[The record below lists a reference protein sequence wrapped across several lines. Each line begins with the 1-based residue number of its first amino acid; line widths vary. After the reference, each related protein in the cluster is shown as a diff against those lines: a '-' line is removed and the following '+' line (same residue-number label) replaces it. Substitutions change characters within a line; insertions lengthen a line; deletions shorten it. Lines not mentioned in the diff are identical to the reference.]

1 MRRTTVFKKDGKY
14 YMKLTIEIE
23 RFSGVEEILP
33 EVVYVPFKEAEPPSV
48 RKFHENAW
56 AASING
62 EVTLIDEDL
71 GQLLSNL
78 RETVLTLLA
87 SEEAGFG
94 NSLPLETEDMEDE
107 EEEVTPQETP
117 VLFHWK

>member
-1 MRRTTVFKKDGKY
+1 
-14 YMKLTIEIE
+14 MKLTIEIE

-33 EVVYVPFKEAEPPSV
+33 EVVYVPFEEAEPPSM

-62 EVTLIDEDL
+62 DVTLIDEDL
-71 GQLLSNL
+71 GQLLSKL

-94 NSLPLETEDMEDE
+94 NSLPLETVVPLEENDE
-107 EEEVTPQETP
+107 EENEDEQTP

>member
-1 MRRTTVFKKDGKY
+1 
-14 YMKLTIEIE
+14 MKLTIEIE

-107 EEEVTPQETP
+107 EEEDTPQETP

>member
-1 MRRTTVFKKDGKY
+1 
-14 YMKLTIEIE
+14 MKLTIEIE

-33 EVVYVPFKEAEPPSV
+33 EVVYVPFEEAEPPSM

-62 EVTLIDEDL
+62 DVTLIDEDL
-71 GQLLSNL
+71 GQLLSKL

-94 NSLPLETEDMEDE
+94 NGLPLETSVPLEENDE
-107 EEEVTPQETP
+107 EEEDDEQTP